1 MINLI
6 NTVFNVIFSVLF
18 FPLHRLRPIWG
29 LTIFSLLTGLLMI
42 VIFKRVSDQE
52 GIRRVKNH
60 IKAHLLELRLYKDSA
75 GLSLIAMKDIFLSN
89 GKYLAFALRPMLV
102 LMMPVMIIIIQLAT
116 RYEYH
121 PLSVGEST
129 VVRATVIKDIP
140 IQNIRIE
147 APEGIEVET
156 SPLRI
161 PDKDRI
167 FWRIRAVES
176 GEWEIGFHLIDRNVS
191 KQIVVGTGRTILA
204 SRRVRASSLSAF
216 LHPSESTLPG
226 DSFLKEISIQ
236 YPHKRLTLSGMNV
249 HWLVFFFVVSVVT
262 GFALKGIFKV
272 EI

>member
-1 MINLI
+1 MINII
-6 NTVFNVIFSVLF
+6 NNVFNVVFSVLF
-18 FPLHRLRPIWG
+18 FPLSRLSPIWG

-60 IKAHLLELRLYKDSA
+60 IKAHLLELRLYKDNA

-89 GKYLAFALRPMLV
+89 GKYLGLALRPMLV
-102 LMMPVMIIIIQLAT
+102 LMIPVMIIIIQLAA
-116 RYEYH
+116 RYECR
-121 PLSVGEST
+121 PLNVGESIL
-129 VVRATVIKDIP
+129 VRATVAADIP
-140 IQNIRIE
+140 IQEVRIE
-147 APEGIEVET
+147 ASEGIEVET

-167 FWRIRAVES
+167 FWRIRAFEP
-176 GEWEIGFHLIDRNVS
+176 GEWEIGFHLQDRDVS
-191 KQIVVGTGRTILA
+191 KKIIVGADHATMA
-204 SRRVRASSLSAF
+204 SRRVKSSSLSAF
-216 LHPSESTLPG
+216 LYPSESTLPG

-236 YPHKRLTLSGMNV
+236 YPHKRLTLSGMGV
-249 HWLVFFFVVSVVT
+249 HWLVFFFIVSVVT